1 MPREGRLQFGGLPC
15 PVQHVRAGDVDET
28 EGAALL
34 PWVGKDVVQM
44 IYAIKMESS
53 VWIARPAVPAGV
65 HQVATQSHVSHW
77 RSAFRFSANMVS

>member
-1 MPREGRLQFGGLPC
+1 M
-15 PVQHVRAGDVDET
+15 
-28 EGAALL
+28 L

-77 RSAFRFSANMVS
+77 RSAFRFSANMGFLCVLKAFAGYNTLHDCVIK